1 MSLQDIQIQ
10 PGIYT
15 DDTARGV
22 GKKGFWKLC
31 DKVRFFDGMP
41 TKLGGWTRGV
51 DDPAF
56 LGKARGTID
65 WRSTRSEIFLGF
77 GTELKLYVW
86 AGGLFYDITPLQGS
100 GTLTDPF
107 STTDTLAT
115 VDVDDASH
123 GLLAGDYIHFE
134 NATAVGGITIDG
146 TYIVTSVTNSNKYV
160 ITHTAVAT
168 STAGPGG
175 GSVDFEYEIHVGSSD
190 SIAGLG
196 WGAGEWGDGTWGTPR
211 SATDFLA
218 MARIWAIDTWGED
231 IICSPRQGGIY
242 VWDSS
247 AGVSFR
253 AAVIAAAPLTAKSI
267 FVSPEDRHLVAL
279 GAHDGVAEDP
289 LLIRWCDQE
298 NYTDWTPTVTN
309 TAGSKRLDVGNE
321 ILCGIKVRGE
331 HLIFT
336 DSALFSMVFVGPPD
350 TFAFRS
356 LGDNGG
362 LLGPMAGNVFEGVA
376 YWMGSQDFFIYD
388 GVLKPLDCPITTTV
402 FDDLNR
408 VQRAKIY
415 CGINRSYREVWWLYP
430 SADSEECDSYVIYNM
445 KDRLWSY
452 GTLARTMLVGD
463 SDVFN
468 YVYGFGTDGHLY
480 THELGTDDYLTAM
493 NAYIESGD
501 FEIDAGGNG
510 IAHISKFIPDFK
522 TLDGAVDVTIKGK
535 KYPQDSEQ
543 QTSGPHAVTST
554 TKFINPRVRCRQIA
568 IRLESDA
575 LGDDW
580 RAGTMRV
587 DLLPHGGR

>member
-1 MSLQDIQIQ
+1 MSLKDIRIQ
-10 PGIYT
+10 PGVYT
-15 DDTARGV
+15 DDTDRGV

-31 DKVRFFDGMP
+31 DKVRFFDGLP

-51 DDPAF
+51 DDPSF

-65 WRSTRSEIFLGF
+65 WRSMRSEIFLAF

-86 AGGLFYDITPLQGS
+86 SGGLFYDITPLSAS
-100 GTLTDPF
+100 GQLTNPF

-115 VDVDDASH
+115 VDVDDNAH
-123 GLLAGDYIHFE
+123 GLLAGDYIHFA

-146 TYIVTSVTNSNKYV
+146 DYNVTSVTNSNKYI
-160 ITHTAVAT
+160 ITHTAAAT

-175 GSVDFEYEIHVGSSD
+175 GTVDFEYEIHAGTSD

-211 SATDFLA
+211 SVTDFLA
-218 MARIWAIDTWGED
+218 MARIWSIDTWGED
-231 IICSPRQGGIY
+231 IVCNPRQGGVY

-321 ILCGIKVRGE
+321 ILCGAKVRGE

-362 LLGPMAGNVFEGVA
+362 LLGPMAANVFEGVA

-388 GVLKPLDCPITTTV
+388 GVLKPLECPITTTV

-415 CGINRSYREVWWLYP
+415 CGINRAYREVWWLYP
-430 SADSEECDSYVIYNM
+430 SADSDECDSYVIYSM
-445 KDRLWSY
+445 KDQLWSY

-463 SDVFN
+463 SDVLN
-468 YVYGFGTDGHLY
+468 YAYGFGTDGYLY

-501 FEIDAGGNG
+501 FEIDESGEQLM
-510 IAHISKFIPDFK
+510 HISKFVPDFK
-522 TLDGAVDVTIKGK
+522 TLDGSVDITVKGK

-543 QTSGPHAVTST
+543 QTSGPHAVTSS

-568 IRLESDA
+568 IRLESTD

>member
-10 PGIYT
+10 PGVYT

-22 GKKGFWKLC
+22 GKKGYWKLC
-31 DKVRFFDGMP
+31 DKVRFFDGLP

-51 DDPAF
+51 DDPSF
-56 LGKARGTID
+56 LGAARGTVD
-65 WRSTRSEIFLGF
+65 WRSTRSEIFLSF

-86 AGGLFYDITPLQGS
+86 SGGLFYDITPLQAS
-100 GTLTDPF
+100 GTLTNPF
-107 STTDTLAT
+107 STTNTLAT
-115 VDVDDASH
+115 VDVADVAHD
-123 GLLAGDYIHFE
+123 LLAGDYVHFA
-134 NATAVGGITIDG
+134 NATAVGGITIAG
-146 TYIVTSVTNSNKYV
+146 TYTVTSVTNSNQYV

-175 GSVDFEYEIHVGSSD
+175 GTVDFEYEIHVGTSD

-218 MARIWAIDTWGED
+218 MARIWSIDTWGED
-231 IICSPRQGGIY
+231 IICSPRQGGVY

-247 AGVSFR
+247 AGTSFR
-253 AAVIAAAPLTAKSI
+253 AAVIAAAPLTTKSI

-279 GAHDGVAEDP
+279 GAHDGANADP

-321 ILCGIKVRGE
+321 ILCGVKVRGE

-362 LLGPMAGNVFEGVA
+362 LLGPMAASVFEGVA

-388 GVLKPLDCPITTTV
+388 GVMKPLDCPITTTV

-408 VQRAKIY
+408 TQRAKIF
-415 CGINRSYREVWWLYP
+415 CGINRGYREVWWLYP
-430 SADSEECDSYVIYNM
+430 SADSDECDSYVIYNM
-445 KDRLWSY
+445 KDKLWAY

-463 SDVFN
+463 SDVLN
-468 YVYGFGTDGHLY
+468 YAYGFGTDGHIY
-480 THELGTDDYLTAM
+480 THELGADDYLTAM
-493 NAYIESGD
+493 TAYIESGD
-501 FEIDAGGNG
+501 FEISAGGNEF
-510 IAHISKFIPDFK
+510 AHISKLIPDFK
-522 TLDGAVDVTIKGK
+522 TLEGTVDITIKGR

-543 QTSGPHAVTST
+543 QTSGPHAVTAT

-568 IRLESDA
+568 VRLESDA
-575 LGDDW
+575 IGDDW
-580 RAGTMRV
+580 RAGALRV
-587 DLLPHGGR
+587 DLIPHGGR